1 MNKSS
6 ARFHIGQ
13 RVLRS
18 ALGVG
23 LCFAVYVLRGFQGIP
38 FYSALAALQCM
49 QPYRGSTRRMA
60 VQRLTGT
67 AVGAVFGLVLIVLQ
81 QELLVRFSCAYLL
94 YCLAV
99 MAGVTGAL
107 CTAVALHRKNAAY
120 FSCVVFLS
128 ITMVHIGDSNPYLFV
143 FNRVTDTL
151 LGVAIGMGV
160 NALHRPT
167 RKRRDVLF
175 VAALDDVLLPRC
187 APMSDYGRVE
197 LNRLL
202 DEGLALSIM
211 TLRTPASFLEAAGD
225 LRLRLPVVLMDGAIL
240 YDPVSNTFP
249 YRCELPHDQARE
261 LAVQIQAAGLDCFY
275 NTILED
281 SVLIFHPPL
290 CTEAARR
297 VKEQLRRSPYRNY
310 LCRPLPEDAPV
321 AYLMA
326 VGPTDAVEA
335 ARSALAPG
343 AEAGRYRLLCYPSD
357 EYPGCAYLKVYRRQ
371 ATKLNT
377 VEVLRRLK
385 GYDHV
390 RTIGSVAGA
399 YDVCVPDAGHDA
411 AVRCLKEEYERPY
424 LPGLG
429 DITRIFWKAS
439 DKTCENVQKNA
450 PER

>member
-1 MNKSS
+1 MNKPSIP
-6 ARFHIGQ
+6 FHIGQ

-143 FNRVTDTL
+143 FNRVTNTL

-160 NALHRPT
+160 NALHRPA
-167 RKRRDVLF
+167 RKRRGVLF

-187 APMSDYGRVE
+187 APMSDYGRIE

-202 DEGLALSIM
+202 DEGMALSIM
-211 TLRTPASFLEAAGD
+211 TMRTPASFLEAAGG

-240 YDPVSNTFP
+240 YDPVHNTFP
-249 YRCELPHDQARE
+249 YRCELPHAQARA
-261 LAVQIQAAGLDCFY
+261 LAGQIEAAGLDCFY

-281 SVLIFHPPL
+281 SVLIFHGPL
-290 CTEAARR
+290 RTEAARR

-326 VGPTDAVEA
+326 VGPMDAVEA

-343 AEAGRYRLLCYPSD
+343 AGAGQYRLLCYPSD
-357 EYPGCAYLKVYRRQ
+357 EYPGWGYLKVYRRQ

-385 GYDHV
+385 GYEQA

-399 YDVCVPDAGHDA
+399 YDVCVPNAGHDA

-424 LPGLG
+424 LPGFG
-429 DITRIFWKAS
+429 KITGIFRKKS
-439 DKTCENVQKNA
+439 DKTCENVQKKS